1 MKSVCQPVKFVE
13 VVSLSEKSA
22 ISLMASIR
30 QAQKTIANV
39 FVSKL
44 QDIYT

>member
-13 VVSLSEKSA
+13 VVSLSEKNA
-22 ISLMASIR
+22 ISLMPSIR
-30 QAQKTIANV
+30 QARKTIANV

-44 QDIYT
+44 QETYA

>member
-13 VVSLSEKSA
+13 VVSLPEKSA

-30 QAQKTIANV
+30 QSRKIIKNV

-44 QDIYT
+44 QEIYS